1 MIQQLFYLLFVF
13 IKKLKIDI
21 NKRHY
26 EKRKLK
32 RGLQQENICRM
43 DISDVDQSL
52 ERTNTSRKQNDIPGT
67 NKDLLQQ
74 DDPTLTEFVKQ
85 VMEFER
91 EMFNLHFN
99 HCKICFRRKLSLPV
113 NKAGICNRCAQ
124 EKKGRNKFNDENAAL
139 PTWIDKNGRK
149 RYDIPK
155 VLLDLSLAEKLIIQQ
170 VSPFIPVIHIK
181 NGSMGSRGH
190 VVSFYQDITS
200 ICNVFPR
207 LPSEVTMVKVVRS
220 SLTKNGDAIEKAFNI
235 NKEKVLRS
243 LEWLKE
249 HNILYSNITIDKTRF
264 DWMQGKKQCNLNNII
279 EIDSPITEND
289 DPDRCVFSIL
299 LCLCL

>member
-1 MIQQLFYLLFVF
+1 
-13 IKKLKIDI
+13 LKNQSQPTSQIGISTIDESPATTYTS
-21 NKRHY
+21 NKP
-26 EKRKLK
+26 
-32 RGLQQENICRM
+32 M
-43 DISDVDQSL
+43 
-52 ERTNTSRKQNDIPGT
+52 DIPGT

-113 NKAGICNRCAQ
+113 NKAGICIRCTQ

-155 VLLDLSLAEKLIIQQ
+155 VLLDLSLAEKLLIQQ

-235 NKEKVLRS
+235 NKEKVLKS

-279 EIDSPITEND
+279 EIDSPITEHD
-289 DPDRCVFSIL
+289 DPDRCVFSL
-299 LCLCL
+299 LSFLCL